1 MEQQEHTIINES
13 TQKYKQSNLEI
24 GIGLNEVDNLKPS
37 QYFYNAI
44 KESQTYYEIEEKLK
58 KYYAKQDLDNP
69 KIQAEK
75 ECDLVATRIAKIIDE
90 SHFVFSPIA
99 LKSIHKYLFDGVFS
113 QINERYVG
121 NFRDFNI
128 TKKEPILN
136 GESVKYGE
144 YREILEYLSYDFE
157 MEKNKNYTKI
167 PKEEWGRHIAKFISN
182 IWQIH
187 PFAEGNTR
195 TTAVFTIKYLNQKGL
210 PCDNTIFKKHSLY
223 FRNALVL
230 ASYGNVLRG
239 ITPDESYLESFF
251 NKLIVDSTLQL
262 KQMPANIM
270 QSEQCVAK
278 KQELQK
284 ATNQNLPKNTQPPQT
299 HKQESRR
306 P

>member
-13 TQKYKQSNLEI
+13 TQKYKQNNLEI

-99 LKSIHKYLFDGVFS
+99 LKSIHKYLFNGVFS

-195 TTAVFTIKYLNQKGL
+195 TIAVFTIKYLNQKGL

-239 ITPDESYLESFF
+239 ITPDESYLENFF

-284 ATNQNLPKNTQPPQT
+284 AINQNLPKNTQNPQP
-299 HKQESRR
+299 HKPKSHRR
-306 P
+306 